1 MGQTALMVFVYDA
14 AMKSVI
20 ATSLALS
27 LQYFPLIIANS
38 MGFLATL
45 HFLKAKCEVAHT
57 IFPFSP
63 SKVRHGDIYLA
74 PGGDTWHQ
82 NQNQLGSHMSSGWF
96 LR

>member
-1 MGQTALMVFVYDA
+1 VSVGLKPWPWPSA
-14 AMKSVI
+14 AGAFSVPNI
-20 ATSLALS
+20 ART
-27 LQYFPLIIANS
+27 QIIANS
-38 MGFLATL
+38 VGFFGYLA
-45 HFLKAKCEVAHT
+45 FFEQPAKCEVAHT

-74 PGGDTWHQ
+74 PGGDTGHQ